1 MTAQK
6 TQSSRQKVYGPL
18 GILSAITGFILF
30 AYFVKRAGVGEIAGG
45 IRRLGAGFLIV
56 LAISALRQ
64 VVRSLAWMMCLEP
77 PHRLRFWDAFRARVM
92 GDAIGNV
99 LPFASFVV
107 SEPAKP
113 ALIRDRLPLL
123 AGFSAIAIENIFYG
137 LSVALFVCSGM
148 FALLLSFHLPKALR
162 VASVITFIVI
172 PLVIGSVC
180 LLIRKKWRFASHL
193 SGLLHRHGLNVKWIE
208 NAIAFENRIYGFH
221 QRNRSRLLPL
231 MLLEAGFH
239 LAGTLEIYVTLA
251 FISPAQPPTFFT
263 AFILESVNRVITLA
277 FKFVPLR
284 MGVDEAG
291 TGRISRILQF
301 TEATGVTLAI
311 IRKARD
317 LFWVAIGLILLVQRG
332 LSLRSVRRVGK
343 VAEQSIRSEAS
354 V

>member
-6 TQSSRQKVYGPL
+6 TQPLRQKAYGSL

-148 FALLLSFHLPKALR
+148 FALLLSFHLPKA
-162 VASVITFIVI
+162 
-172 PLVIGSVC
+172 
-180 LLIRKKWRFASHL
+180 
-193 SGLLHRHGLNVKWIE
+193 
-208 NAIAFENRIYGFH
+208 
-221 QRNRSRLLPL
+221 
-231 MLLEAGFH
+231 
-239 LAGTLEIYVTLA
+239 
-251 FISPAQPPTFFT
+251 
-263 AFILESVNRVITLA
+263 
-277 FKFVPLR
+277 
-284 MGVDEAG
+284 
-291 TGRISRILQF
+291 
-301 TEATGVTLAI
+301 
-311 IRKARD
+311 
-317 LFWVAIGLILLVQRG
+317 
-332 LSLRSVRRVGK
+332 
-343 VAEQSIRSEAS
+343 
-354 V
+354 